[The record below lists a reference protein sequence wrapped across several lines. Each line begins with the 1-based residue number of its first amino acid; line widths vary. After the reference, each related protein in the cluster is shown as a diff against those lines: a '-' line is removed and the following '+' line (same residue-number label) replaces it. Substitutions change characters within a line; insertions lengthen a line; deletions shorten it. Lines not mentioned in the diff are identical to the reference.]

1 MPRTADVNSCLTC
14 RRRRIRCDNR
24 LPRCQ
29 RCEKRDVY
37 CDRSSPLVVKQ
48 YTPEQGVDLDKSPQ
62 VLLGEPLI
70 AKLFHTYIKDLA
82 SWYDLSDESRLFEK
96 DVVENALESP
106 LLFSAIIAFSAIY
119 VSFQWQSLLE
129 LGWDFVSMTGLSWLT
144 ALDESQRIVPSSCRR
159 SLP

>member
-1 MPRTADVNSCLTC
+1 MPRTADANSCLTC

-48 YTPEQGVDLDKSPQ
+48 YTPEQGVDLEKSPQ
-62 VLLGEPLI
+62 ELLSEPLI

-82 SWYDLSDESRLFEK
+82 AWYDLSDESRLFER
-96 DVVENALESP
+96 DVVEKALESP
-106 LLFSAIIAFSAIY
+106 LLFSAIVAFSAIY
-119 VSFQWQSLLE
+119 VSIRPRIARQIVLGSYSLF
-129 LGWDFVSMTGLSWLT
+129 GSMRLT
-144 ALDESQRIVPSSCRR
+144 ATDEPQRVLSPSGR
-159 SLP
+159 